1 MGDGDSRAI
10 FIKVLLG
17 SEILSIL
24 RGILEDELM
33 EFVTDLR
40 FYPHVTLFTKSDLTP
55 EKEMKFLKTGNPSL
69 ISAVSV
75 RAMSFRER
83 KTAALEGNEP
93 VEYHF

>member
-1 MGDGDSRAI
+1 MGDGDSRAV
-10 FIKVLLG
+10 FIKVALG

-55 EKEMKFLKTGNPSL
+55 EKGMKLLKTGNPPL

-83 KTAALEGNEP
+83 KTAALEGKEP

>member
-1 MGDGDSRAI
+1 MGDGDSRAV
-10 FIKVLLG
+10 FIKVALG

-55 EKEMKFLKTGNPSL
+55 EKGMNPSL

-83 KTAALEGNEP
+83 KTAALEGKEP